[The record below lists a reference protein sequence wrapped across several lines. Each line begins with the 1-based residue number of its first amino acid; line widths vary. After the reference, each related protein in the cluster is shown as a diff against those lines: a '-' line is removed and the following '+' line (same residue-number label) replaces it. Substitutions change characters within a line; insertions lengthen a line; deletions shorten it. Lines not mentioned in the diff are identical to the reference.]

1 MIHAGQMMLTG
12 AGLVAAAPSL
22 GYLAGASIV

>member
-1 MIHAGQMMLTG
+1 MIHAGQVTLTG
-12 AGLVAAAPSL
+12 AGLVAAAHYL